1 MAKKEKFYEYKT
13 IKVGGAF
20 HHLFRGGENE
30 NWIHH
35 NPEGPAIQR
44 ITEGDKSVEE
54 KYYIFGHEKTK
65 DEFKEYFSGW
75 KEAWGA
81 CDKQNIKEFQYRY
94 RLT

>member
-20 HHLFRGGENE
+20 DHLFRGGENE

-44 ITEGDKSVEE
+44 VTEGDKSVEE
-54 KYYIFGHEKTK
+54 KYYLFGHEKTK
-65 DEFKEYFSGW
+65 DEFKEYQQE
-75 KEAWGA
+75 KEGLPWYKNPSMKAVA
-81 CDKQNIKEFQYRY
+81 RF
-94 RLT
+94 

>member
-44 ITEGDKSVEE
+44 VTEGDKSVEE
-54 KYYIFGHEKTK
+54 KYYLYGFEKTK
-65 DEFKEYFSGW
+65 DEFKEYQQE
-75 KEAWGA
+75 KEGLPWYKNPSMKAVA
-81 CDKQNIKEFQYRY
+81 RF
-94 RLT
+94 

>member
-44 ITEGDKSVEE
+44 VTEGDKS
-54 KYYIFGHEKTK
+54 G
-65 DEFKEYFSGW
+65 
-75 KEAWGA
+75 
-81 CDKQNIKEFQYRY
+81 
-94 RLT
+94 